1 FDRCRKTPGPHPPGG
16 RKVFHIFLPGG
27 GWMGAAPRAEI
38 RRCGGCLGSWPHGK
52 PATTAQRGQAA
63 HRAGKS
69 ASRSVTTPEPSR
81 WRVRSRYIYRRD
93 IPSSSA
99 TASTVLTPTFSCS
112 ANLAITRSYARA
124 CSHSASDI
132 FSLVHMTTDRMVFR
146 SRRHIPG
153 HRGPSVPTPSDSD
166 SNSKTALLGCTLKTL
181 GGRVTPPSLLRD
193 EIRQRWR
200 RDEPKV
206 GQIQFQSRCR
216 CL

>member
-1 FDRCRKTPGPHPPGG
+1 
-16 RKVFHIFLPGG
+16 
-27 GWMGAAPRAEI
+27 GAET
-38 RRCGGCLGSWPHGK
+38 RRSGGCLGSWPHGK

-69 ASRSVTTPEPSR
+69 ASRSVTTPEPLR
-81 WRVRSRYIYRRD
+81 LRVRSRYIYRRD

-99 TASTVLTPTFSCS
+99 TASAVLTPTFSCS
-112 ANLAITRSYARA
+112 ANLAITCSCARA

-166 SNSKTALLGCTLKTL
+166 SNSKTALLGYT
-181 GGRVTPPSLLRD
+181 RVVALDAACWLLSQKAFTFGVQELFD
-193 EIRQRWR
+193 LVHLSGL
-200 RDEPKV
+200 DV
-206 GQIQFQSRCR
+206 DH
-216 CL
+216 